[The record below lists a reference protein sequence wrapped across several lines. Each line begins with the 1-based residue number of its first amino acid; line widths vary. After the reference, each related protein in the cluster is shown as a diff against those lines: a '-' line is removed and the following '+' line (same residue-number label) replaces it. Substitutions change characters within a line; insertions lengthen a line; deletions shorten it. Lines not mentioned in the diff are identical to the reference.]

1 MYHGYRAAPKR
12 QDGQGQDVELP
23 ALARHAATD
32 RGMQIMG
39 AGMLALSFFAR
50 SA

>member
-1 MYHGYRAAPKR
+1 MYHGYRAAPKTAAGM
-12 QDGQGQDVELP
+12 QDIELP
-23 ALARHAATD
+23 ALAKHAATD

-39 AGMLALSFFAR
+39 AGMFALSFFAR